1 MEVYLYALILLVLMA
16 LIIYGIYLV
25 VRVIMIYLRLRQ
37 LNVQR
42 NYETV
47 LYTALPGTAMDEL
60 TALIPEDY
68 HNKLL
73 IEVLERMGNDS
84 EGELKEKVVYLYR
97 QLGFYDRRLKELEKS
112 GSKKQQ
118 QKIREKL
125 AGLDLPTGE
134 EP

>member
-1 MEVYLYALILLVLMA
+1 MEVYLYAILLLVTIA
-16 LIIYGIYLV
+16 LICYGVFLV
-25 VRVIMIYLRLRQ
+25 VRVAMIYFRLRR

-47 LYTALPGTAMDEL
+47 LYAALPGTDMDKL
-60 TALIPEDY
+60 TELIPEDSR
-68 HNKLL
+68 NSLMV
-73 IEVLERMGNDS
+73 EVLERMGSDS

-97 QLGFYDRRLKELEKS
+97 QLGFYDRRLKEQAKG

-118 QKIREKL
+118 KIRQKL
-125 AGLDLPTGE
+125 AAMDLPTGE